1 MMTTSYWWKGRP
13 NFGDELGPLLLEHF
27 SDLEVE
33 WAPVVTADLITVG
46 SLLHQLPLDWSGIVA
61 GSGSLFENKL
71 VPLKSATVL
80 GVRGP
85 LTARGLELK
94 GDYALGDPGLLA
106 NELVVAHKEHN
117 LGLVP
122 HWSDTELEHRPE
134 FKKYK
139 PLIIRPEGDPLEVL
153 RQIGSCRKIV
163 SSSLHG
169 IIVADAFGI
178 PRRTE
183 TTPRFIREGGDWKFR
198 DHNAAVGVP
207 FELGVTQEAPRWIV
221 QDRQHEIYDMLVELG
236 NTLRRTS

>member
-1 MMTTSYWWKGRP
+1 VS
-13 NFGDELGPLLLEHF
+13 
-27 SDLEVE
+27 
-33 WAPVVTADLITVG
+33 ADLISVG
-46 SLLHQLPLDWSGIVA
+46 SLLHLLPQDWSGIVA
-61 GSGSLFENKL
+61 GSGTLFENT
-71 VPLKSATVL
+71 PRRFNNAQVL

-85 LTARGLELK
+85 LTARGMRNAGTL
-94 GDYALGDPGLLA
+94 AIGDPGLLA
-106 NELVVAHKEHN
+106 NELVVAHKEHD

-122 HWSDTELEHRPE
+122 HWSDTDLEHRPE

-139 PLIIRPEGDPLEVL
+139 PLIIRPDGDPKWVL

-183 TTPRFIREGGDWKFR
+183 TTPRFLKEGGDWKFR

-207 FELGVTQEAPRWIV
+207 FELGKTQEAPRWMV
-221 QDRQHEIYDMLVELG
+221 QDRKHEIYDMLRAVGDL
-236 NTLRRTS
+236 LRKAS

>member
-1 MMTTSYWWKGRP
+1 MVTTSYWWKGRP
-13 NFGDELGPLLLEHF
+13 NFGDLLGPLLLEHF

-33 WAPVVTADLITVG
+33 WAPAAEADLLTVG
-46 SLLHQLPLDWSGIVA
+46 SLIHQVPLDWAGILA
-61 GSGSLFENKL
+61 GTGSLWQQKL
-71 VPLKSATVL
+71 SPLPNATVL

-85 LTARGLELK
+85 LTARGLGLT
-94 GDYALGDPGLLA
+94 GSFALGDPGLLA

-122 HWSDTELEHRPE
+122 HWSDKDLENRPE

-139 PLIIRPEGDPLEVL
+139 PLIIRPDGNPLEVL

-163 SSSLHG
+163 ASSLHG

-183 TTPRFIREGGDWKFR
+183 TTPRFLQEGGDWKFR

-207 FELGVTQEAPRWIV
+207 FELGVTQTAPRWIV

-236 NTLRRTS
+236 NLIRRNR